1 MRHAA
6 RRQASGP
13 RGRGN
18 NFVSR
23 CIGLPGEFVMR
34 CVIPTT
40 GPAWSARASAGWI
53 GIRSSLIVPL
63 RALSWATCPKRPAMF
78 ELGDLRFRP
87 SMIGSEPIWFETRE
101 WIVCAY
107 AGVDR
112 VGYHLRKDRACQVRH
127 ARARGADVLDDVPRN
142 PVSFLQGPSL
152 CTSAPFMAKRQTL

>member
-1 MRHAA
+1 MDRDKK
-6 RRQASGP
+6 
-13 RGRGN
+13 
-18 NFVSR
+18 
-23 CIGLPGEFVMR
+23 
-34 CVIPTT
+34 
-40 GPAWSARASAGWI
+40 
-53 GIRSSLIVPL
+53 LID
-63 RALSWATCPKRPAMF
+63 RALARLVLGDADSTVNDVGAKHFDDIAAALAGVKQQGKREPLACPKRPAMF

-127 ARARGADVLDDVPRN
+127 ARARGADVLDDMPRN